1 MGMYSGQVSQSSDD
15 AEQLN
20 SSDDV
25 DLTDTTLHLK
35 DKWSD
40 YVGVRFQNVTVP
52 AGATITSA
60 TLTWELVVAP
70 ISASNSIQ
78 IYGEL
83 SVNSATFQVNQYDIS
98 NRTRTSQYTRWDVPD
113 ILGLIASRP
122 TPVAIPPAPTWVRS
136 FRRLSINLAGRAEM
150 RFHSSLTRT
159 TAAKMP
165 NSTRTMGAR

>member
-1 MGMYSGQVSQSSDD
+1 MRRSFVADRSNRRDFLRVSVASIAGIALVEFVAPKEVRASGMYSGQVSQSSDD

-113 ILGLIASRP
+113 R
-122 TPVAIPPAPTWVRS
+122 TWD
-136 FRRLSINLAGRAEM
+136 L
-150 RFHSSLTRT
+150 
-159 TAAKMP
+159 
-165 NSTRTMGAR
+165 